1 MKDEKYLLN
10 SENDF
15 DVMDYVQLYKEGDVI
30 RLKDEPD
37 TPRRILRV
45 TKSKDGVYQL
55 WLVSPAGWVLN
66 SDVMPKKYT
75 LHCTPKGKKFLYEV
89 KDEQGHLYAKR
100 LSKRDNFVACTLDGN
115 FFFGRIDLIGKGDHN
130 IMVTKY
136 QDIVRDSKTHYDI
149 TAAYCKRNG
158 VDIAPYEEWICTGLP
173 NYKEV
178 LYRINTIVYR

>member
-1 MKDEKYLLN
+1 MEKYLLN
-10 SENDF
+10 RASDLEVSN
-15 DVMDYVQLYKEGDVI
+15 YVQLYEEGDVI

-37 TPRRILRV
+37 TPRRVLRV
-45 TKSKDGVYQL
+45 TKRKDGAYQL

-115 FFFGRIDLIGKGDHN
+115 FFFGRIDLISKGDHGK
-130 IMVTKY
+130 MVSKY
-136 QDIVRDSKTHYDI
+136 QDVIRAPKGHYEEI
-149 TAAYCKRNG
+149 AAYCKRNG
-158 VDIAPYEEWICTGLP
+158 VDIEPYNEWSCSALP
-173 NYKEV
+173 NYKET
-178 LYRINTIVYR
+178 LYRINTVVYI